1 MFEKKL
7 KKLSV
12 DEIHPYARNPRN
24 NADAVEA
31 VVASIRQCKYVAPII
46 VDENGEILAGHTRFE
61 ALKRMG
67 EKEIEVLWVDGLS
80 YKQKRKYRL
89 LDNKTNEFA
98 EWDFDLL
105 AEELDDLDFDDFD
118 FGFDL
123 DIEHENII
131 DEESEVKEVD
141 APEVDRTNNPVS
153 KLGDIWMLGR
163 HRLMC
168 GDSASSECV
177 QKLMGG
183 AQADLLL
190 TDPPYGVNYTGK
202 TKDALKIENDAKN
215 DDEFVAFLRSAFE
228 SADSVMKQGA
238 VFYIW
243 HADSKGYIF
252 RTACHMIGWEIRQ
265 CLIWV
270 KNSMVLGR
278 QDYQWKH
285 EPCLYGWKSGA
296 GHLWASD
303 RKQTTVLEFD
313 KPLRSTEHPTMKPVA
328 LFDYQIKNNTKGGDI
343 VLDLFAGSGTT
354 VVACEQNG
362 RIAYVMEYDPK
373 YCDVIIKRWE
383 SLTGEKAVRIV
394 GA

>member
-12 DEIHPYARNPRN
+12 DEIRPYARNPRN
-24 NADAVEA
+24 NADAVE
-31 VVASIRQCKYVAPII
+31 VVMASIRQCKYVAPII

-80 YKQKRKYRL
+80 YEQKRKYRL

-183 AQADLLL
+183 GTSRL
-190 TDPPYGVNYTGK
+190 
-202 TKDALKIENDAKN
+202 
-215 DDEFVAFLRSAFE
+215 
-228 SADSVMKQGA
+228 
-238 VFYIW
+238 
-243 HADSKGYIF
+243 
-252 RTACHMIGWEIRQ
+252 
-265 CLIWV
+265 
-270 KNSMVLGR
+270 
-278 QDYQWKH
+278 
-285 EPCLYGWKSGA
+285 
-296 GHLWASD
+296 ASH
-303 RKQTTVLEFD
+303 RPTVW
-313 KPLRSTEHPTMKPVA
+313 
-328 LFDYQIKNNTKGGDI
+328 
-343 VLDLFAGSGTT
+343 
-354 VVACEQNG
+354 C
-362 RIAYVMEYDPK
+362 
-373 YCDVIIKRWE
+373 
-383 SLTGEKAVRIV
+383 
-394 GA
+394 